1 MDAVA
6 ILTILVQGLPQIEGA
21 VEAIIKLA
29 QGQSLSPDDVGKLL
43 AAMDAAHKRAQG
55 QPAAADVPVA
65 S

>member
-6 ILTILVQGLPQIEGA
+6 ILTLIVQGLPQVEA
-21 VEAIIKLA
+21 AAEAIIKLA

-43 AAMDAAHKRAQG
+43 AAMDAAHRRAQG
-55 QPAAADVPVA
+55 QPAADVPAA